1 MSEKDKQG
9 KVFFGKRERFSDL
22 LNACFYDGQEVVSAN
37 ELDEMETEINESN
50 GNREIVQR
58 RRDLLKKQVK
68 ENKAVAVYGLELQST
83 VEKWMILRMMVY
95 DALTY
100 TEMMKNQNQ
109 MCALISMVLYTGENK
124 WSGSHRLSDLI
135 SIPEESKEIVEDYG
149 MHLFHALDIDVKKL
163 RNPDLIEFFM
173 LFQDLHRLDRTE
185 LFEKYRNHPPLN
197 PEVVDAVAVLSNC
210 KDLELLV
217 TVDKEGKK
225 VCSNFDR
232 IVRELR
238 NEGRA
243 EGKAEGRS
251 EGLLEGIQ
259 VEKLNT
265 IQRLCEL
272 KAEIS
277 LIASAT
283 ALSVQQVHDVI
294 VQHQFMV

>member
-1 MSEKDKQG
+1 
-9 KVFFGKRERFSDL
+9 
-22 LNACFYDGQEVVSAN
+22 
-37 ELDEMETEINESN
+37 
-50 GNREIVQR
+50 
-58 RRDLLKKQVK
+58 
-68 ENKAVAVYGLELQST
+68 
-83 VEKWMILRMMVY
+83 MILERC
-95 DALTY
+95 L
-100 TEMMKNQNQ
+100 
-109 MCALISMVLYTGENK
+109 
-124 WSGSHRLSDLI
+124 
-135 SIPEESKEIVEDYG
+135 
-149 MHLFHALDIDVKKL
+149 
-163 RNPDLIEFFM
+163 
-173 LFQDLHRLDRTE
+173 
-185 LFEKYRNHPPLN
+185 
-197 PEVVDAVAVLSNC
+197 
-210 KDLELLV
+210 

-238 NEGRA
+238 NEGKA
-243 EGKAEGRS
+243 EGKVEGRS